1 MKNMSGSKGTSKGNG
16 NPKTGSEILLR
27 TYLGAMTNLSDVFAL
42 SNFFFLTSHLRFQCN
57 WGPVPQFEILSG

>member
-1 MKNMSGSKGTSKGNG
+1 MKNMSSREGTSKGNG

-27 TYLGAMTNLSDVFAL
+27 TYLCAMTNLSHVFSL
-42 SNFFFLTSHLRFQCN
+42 SNFFFLTSHLWFQCN